1 MATTTQTSSFR
12 QLSDGNSIGTIFGIS
27 STDVIGFYGVTTA
40 VIKGT
45 SVGAAS
51 TYATSQVS
59 SATQTTFGF
68 SSNSS
73 ATNLIAQV
81 SSVIAQLTA
90 LGLIS

>member
-12 QLSDGNSIGTIFGIS
+12 QLSDGNSVGTIFGIS

-45 SVGAAS
+45 TVGAAS
-51 TYATSQVS
+51 TQTTVSTSTGVNTGWAFASSTAINTFQSQVS
-59 SATQTTFGF
+59 S
-68 SSNSS
+68 
-73 ATNLIAQV
+73 LIT
-81 SSVIAQLTA
+81 QLTN

>member
-12 QLSDGNSIGTIFGIS
+12 QLSDGNTVGTIFGIS

-40 VIKGT
+40 VAKGT

-51 TYATSQVS
+51 TAALSQVS

-68 SSNSS
+68 LSSTAGANFVG
-73 ATNLIAQV
+73 QV
-81 SSVIAQLTA
+81 SSLITQLTA

>member
-12 QLSDGNSIGTIFGIS
+12 QLSDGNTVGTIFGVS

-51 TYATSQVS
+51 TYS
-59 SATQTTFGF
+59 TTFISTATMTTYGF
-68 SSNSS
+68 T
-73 ATNLIAQV
+73 TNTSMTNMVAQV
-81 SSVIAQLTA
+81 SSLVAQLTA

>member
-12 QLSDGNSIGTIFGIS
+12 QLSDGNTVGTIFGVS

-45 SVGAAS
+45 NVGVSSTWAVSSYVAGSSVGFATMAIAS
-51 TYATSQVS
+51 SCVSQVS
-59 SATQTTFGF
+59 SLVQ
-68 SSNSS
+68 
-73 ATNLIAQV
+73 
-81 SSVIAQLTA
+81 QLTA